1 MQRVPGFGYKELG
14 AILQQSPQGIPDL
27 YCSRCRAHLQRS
39 SISMCSVSV
48 ICSSVV
54 PCSCCALLPF
64 ISHAAPFDSC
74 GYCPFGLVCPRCCL
88 PCYHPPP
95 PHTQASIARRILSK
109 WGQGYADFSG
119 KDDLALIADLSGLN
133 GAKITL
139 AGVTYDQLELALDGS
154 EVYGFRQGVELF
166 TAIADARVLKRVKKV
181 PLLGV
186 AHDVSGA
193 NGGVESGGP
202 KMGEQ
207 GIPCLRRRGSGGKGG
222 REKGSKGGREGSMRR
237 GEGARDGAHQLGTE
251 GEGGCK
257 HGGCVKRGPL

>member
-1 MQRVPGFGYKELG
+1 MPYYNSPHKEYQIVTV
-14 AILQQSPQGIPDL
+14 A
-27 YCSRCRAHLQRS
+27 AAEH
-39 SISMCSVSV
+39 
-48 ICSSVV
+48 ICNAAASACAPCLSSVHLLFLV
-54 PCSCCALLPF
+54 PAAPSFLSYHALPLSILVATALLALSVP
-64 ISHAAPFDSC
+64 AAAFPATT
-74 GYCPFGLVCPRCCL
+74 
-88 PCYHPPP
+88 PP

-166 TAIADARVLKRVKKV
+166 TAIADARVFKRVKKV

-186 AHDVSGA
+186 AHDVSGT

-222 REKGSKGGREGSMRR
+222 REKGSKGGREGSMRK
-237 GEGARDGAHQLGTE
+237 GEGARDGAHRLGTE